1 MSSWRR
7 RGYSRKRLKGLVVL
21 KPTCSPARPTWL
33 QLAHEKLDAADG
45 EILERLLE
53 LNLDCPP
60 RSLCGYPIVGSSE
73 AITGDGVDRR
83 HQCDEFSWPAKRP
96 RISASCY
103 PHNTAI
109 HLTDRQISRCGAG
122 GVMNELV

>member
-1 MSSWRR
+1 MSSWWR
-7 RGYSRKRLKGLVVL
+7 RGYSRKRLKDSSYL

-45 EILERLLE
+45 EILERLLD
-53 LNLDCPP
+53 LNLDCLLV
-60 RSLCGYPIVGSSE
+60 LCGYPIVGSSE
-73 AITGDGVDRR
+73 AITGDGVDMRY
-83 HQCDEFSWPAKRP
+83 QGDEFSWPAERP

-109 HLTDRQISRCGAG
+109 HLTTGKYPAAERE
-122 GVMNELV
+122 EL

>member
-7 RGYSRKRLKGLVVL
+7 GGYSRKRLKDSSYL

-45 EILERLLE
+45 EILERPLD

-60 RSLCGYPIVGSSE
+60 GPLWLSNCRFIRGNHW
-73 AITGDGVDRR
+73 RR
-83 HQCDEFSWPAKRP
+83 GR
-96 RISASCY
+96 
-103 PHNTAI
+103 
-109 HLTDRQISRCGAG
+109 
-122 GVMNELV
+122 